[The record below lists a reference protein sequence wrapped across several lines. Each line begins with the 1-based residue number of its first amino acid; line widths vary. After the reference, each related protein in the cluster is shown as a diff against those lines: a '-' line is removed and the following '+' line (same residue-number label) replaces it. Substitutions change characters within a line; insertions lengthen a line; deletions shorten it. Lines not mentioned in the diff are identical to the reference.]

1 LYQLLAECIS
11 QKKIDSY
18 YHRQK
23 IVQAVNAQMEYDKAK
38 CLDTL
43 IIYHSNLGSEKIE
56 NMTQRPLVRNVSRP
70 PHPPPRPQPPS
81 AQQLLAQSKQDIA
94 VLTNKL
100 SELQIKLNVTNSAN
114 KSLDEKVNELQK
126 INNEYNATIKL
137 RDTKIAEQELLI
149 VKYKQDTT
157 EFAAKVVDLD
167 NTIKT
172 LESKMKK
179 DVEDAITL
187 CQDKYDKHIN
197 SKDDIIKELQ
207 ASIQKIKEQYK
218 GELINMENICK
229 TESSM
234 LRIANFEL
242 EKIIKKQNTPS
253 VSLSLEHPDEMYKTS
268 STVSLS
274 PQQPDVMY
282 NPYISG
288 VVSLSSQQPDAIY
301 KQNMPGV
308 ISLNQQDAMYKQN
321 MPGVIS
327 LNQQDAMY
335 KQNMSGVIS
344 LNQQDAM
351 YKQNMPGVISLQ

>member
-1 LYQLLAECIS
+1 
-11 QKKIDSY
+11 
-18 YHRQK
+18 
-23 IVQAVNAQMEYDKAK
+23 
-38 CLDTL
+38 
-43 IIYHSNLGSEKIE
+43 
-56 NMTQRPLVRNVSRP
+56 
-70 PHPPPRPQPPS
+70 
-81 AQQLLAQSKQDIA
+81 
-94 VLTNKL
+94 
-100 SELQIKLNVTNSAN
+100 
-114 KSLDEKVNELQK
+114 
-126 INNEYNATIKL
+126 
-137 RDTKIAEQELLI
+137 
-149 VKYKQDTT
+149 
-157 EFAAKVVDLD
+157 
-167 NTIKT
+167 
-172 LESKMKK
+172 MKK

-327 LNQQDAMY
+327 LQ
-335 KQNMSGVIS
+335 
-344 LNQQDAM
+344 
-351 YKQNMPGVISLQ
+351 